1 MGDPSNGGGGA
12 DGGEGREFEWAAVLL
27 IRTRGEKIRIPVNK
41 DWEDDSLGQR
51 LLRWDPPLRVG
62 DGIKK

>member
-1 MGDPSNGGGGA
+1 MGDPSDGGGGA
-12 DGGEGREFEWAAVLL
+12 DGGEGRKFERAAVLL

-41 DWEDDSLGQR
+41 DWEDDSWGQR
-51 LLRWDPPLRVG
+51 LLMWDPPLTVS